1 MMTGTS
7 TRLRMIGALAAGL
20 LLVGCTT
27 SGTPVPEPSPT
38 EDAAPAAAT
47 CQTKPKDLRSYAP
60 SRDGGPSTERIR
72 EAGVLRVGVSADTLR
87 MGARNPATNEIEG
100 FDIDL
105 AREIADQLG
114 VTMQLRVINAAQR
127 IELLANGEIDIVA
140 RNFTINCSR
149 WKDIAFSAEYYHS
162 GQKVLLGSDSAPD
175 YESQGVSALRGK
187 RVCAP
192 SGTTSLANIQAA
204 EPEALAVPADSHTGC
219 LVKFQQGEVD
229 AITGDDTVLAGLSAQ
244 DPYAEVPNQTA
255 FTDEPYGIGVDKD
268 NVDLV
273 QFINAVL
280 QQYVASGQW
289 QTSYDRW
296 LRDVL
301 GPPSAA
307 NPPIPAYGR

>member
-1 MMTGTS
+1 MMTGTPA
-7 TRLRMIGALAAGL
+7 RLRMIGALAAGM

-27 SGTPVPEPSPT
+27 SGTPVPAPAPA
-38 EDAAPAAAT
+38 EDTAPAAAA
-47 CQTKPKDLRSYAP
+47 CQTKPHDLRSYAP
-60 SRDGGPSTERIR
+60 SRDGGPSTSRIR

-87 MGARNPATNEIEG
+87 MGARNPATTEIEG

-105 AREIADQLG
+105 AQEIADQLG
-114 VTMQLRVINAAQR
+114 VSMQLRVINAAQR
-127 IELLANGEIDIVA
+127 IELLASGEIDIVA

-149 WKDIAFSAEYYHS
+149 WNDIAFSAEYYHS
-162 GQKVLLGSDSAPD
+162 GQKVLLDSDSAPE
-175 YESQGVSALRGK
+175 YERRGVAALAGK

-204 EPEALAVPADSHTGC
+204 EPEAVAVPADSHTGC
-219 LVKFQQGEVD
+219 LVKFQQGDVD

-244 DPYAEVPNQTA
+244 DPYAKVPTQAA

-273 QFINAVL
+273 QFINSVL
-280 QQYVASGQW
+280 EQYVASGQW
-289 QTSYDRW
+289 QTAYDRW

-307 NPPIPAYGR
+307 NPPTPAYGR